1 MKKLNTKTI
10 MVLLWGGLLAFNA
23 CGTKKN
29 LNDNKPKRE
38 RANMFTEFSKRQEL
52 VVVEEENSN
61 DRLELFSMEQDE
73 GVAYYLSVGNLGM
86 GDKVIQVYVDP
97 FHELFIPL
105 GSTLDE
111 AETVLQQIKD
121 FYKQPKGATMETM
134 GCFNKYIPDDNLET
148 VTLTRNRLLL
158 SNQIRFSIERG
169 GELRATF
176 VERSSFNSLMSSLKF
191 YRKMHP
197 KKK

>member
-1 MKKLNTKTI
+1 MKKLNTKAI
-10 MVLLWGGLLAFNA
+10 MVLLLGSFLTFTS

-29 LNDNKPKRE
+29 LSDNTPKKE
-38 RANMFTEFSKRQEL
+38 GKNVVSELSKRMEL

-61 DRLELFSMEQDE
+61 ERLEIFSMEQDE
-73 GVAYYLSVGNLGM
+73 GVAYYLSVGYLGM
-86 GDKVIQVYVDP
+86 GDDFIQVYVDP

-111 AETVLQQIKD
+111 AEAVLQQIKD
-121 FYKQPKGATMETM
+121 FYKQPKGATMEIM
-134 GCFNKYIPDDNLET
+134 GCFNKFIPDDNLET

-158 SNQIRFSIERG
+158 SNQIRFSIERED
-169 GELRATF
+169 ELRATF

-197 KKK
+197 KKR

>member
-1 MKKLNTKTI
+1 MKKLNTLT
-10 MVLLWGGLLAFNA
+10 MVVLLLGSLLTITS
-23 CGTKKN
+23 CETKKN
-29 LNDNKPKRE
+29 LSDNSPKKKGK
-38 RANMFTEFSKRQEL
+38 NMVSELSKRMEL

-61 DRLELFSMEQDE
+61 ERLEIFSMEQDE
-73 GVAYYLSVGNLGM
+73 GVAYYLSVGYLGM
-86 GDKVIQVYVDP
+86 GDDFIQVYVDP

-121 FYKQPKGATMETM
+121 FYKQPQGATMEIM
-134 GCFNKYIPDDNLET
+134 GCFNKYIPDDDLEA

-158 SNQIRFSIERG
+158 SNQIRFSIERED
-169 GELRATF
+169 ELRATF

-197 KKK
+197 RKQ

>member
-1 MKKLNTKTI
+1 MKKLNTLT
-10 MVLLWGGLLAFNA
+10 MVVLLLGSLLTITS
-23 CGTKKN
+23 CETKKN
-29 LNDNKPKRE
+29 LSDNSPQKKGK
-38 RANMFTEFSKRQEL
+38 NMVSELSKRMEL

-61 DRLELFSMEQDE
+61 ERLEIFSMEQDE
-73 GVAYYLSVGNLGM
+73 GVAYYLSVGYLGM
-86 GDKVIQVYVDP
+86 GDDFIQVYVDP

-121 FYKQPKGATMETM
+121 FYKQPQGATMEIM
-134 GCFNKYIPDDNLET
+134 GCFNKYIPDDDLEA

-158 SNQIRFSIERG
+158 SNQIRFSIERED
-169 GELRATF
+169 ELRATF

-197 KKK
+197 RKP

>member
-1 MKKLNTKTI
+1 MGSLLTI
-10 MVLLWGGLLAFNA
+10 TS
-23 CGTKKN
+23 CETKKN
-29 LNDNKPKRE
+29 LSDNSHQKKGK
-38 RANMFTEFSKRQEL
+38 NMVSELSKRMEL

-61 DRLELFSMEQDE
+61 ERLEIFSMEQDE
-73 GVAYYLSVGNLGM
+73 GVAYYLSVGYLGI
-86 GDKVIQVYVDP
+86 GDDFIQVYVDP

-121 FYKQPKGATMETM
+121 FYKQPQGATMEIM
-134 GCFNKYIPDDNLET
+134 GCFNKYIPDDDLEA

-158 SNQIRFSIERG
+158 SNQIRFSIERED
-169 GELRATF
+169 ELRATF

-197 KKK
+197 RKQ